1 MRAVRL
7 THAIENV
14 AHQKGDQRRD
24 EFAIRPHVEDVR
36 EGLPDLSTE

>member
-1 MRAVRL
+1 MRAVRF

-24 EFAIRPHVEDVR
+24 EFTIRPHVEDVR
-36 EGLPDLSTE
+36 EGLPDLATE